1 MLSPTDHK
9 ANECTYR
16 ERCRYCDK
24 IIPARHTTDH
34 YKIHHDFFML
44 QSAYLEKLVGMMDV
58 QVNQN
63 FNIEFQ
69 DQTKRQLKWLRR
81 ELRRAE
87 YEINDMRKFFR

>member
-16 ERCRYCDK
+16 ERCPYCDLTIAAK
-24 IIPARHTTDH
+24 DTAFH
-34 YKIHHDFFML
+34 YKIHRDFFML
-44 QSAYLEKLVGMMDV
+44 QSAYLEKLVEMDV
-58 QVNQN
+58 PVNQN

-69 DQTKRQLKWLRR
+69 QQTKRQLKWLRR

-87 YEINDMRKFFR
+87 YEIYDMRKFFR